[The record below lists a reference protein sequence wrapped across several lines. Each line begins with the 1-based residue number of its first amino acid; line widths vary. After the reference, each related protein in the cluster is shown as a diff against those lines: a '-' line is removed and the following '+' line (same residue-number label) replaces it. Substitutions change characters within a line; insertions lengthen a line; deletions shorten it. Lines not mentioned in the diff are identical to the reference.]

1 MRMPVTSSTMSYG
14 AVVDYDNNDD
24 SFRETEK
31 GTEHLDVR
39 VVARCGGTC
48 YQVPIVQLQ
57 NSYGALRAT
66 VSRIIWN
73 TRVWGERTTARSR

>member
-31 GTEHLDVR
+31 GTGHLDVR
-39 VVARCGGTC
+39 VVARCGGT
-48 YQVPIVQLQ
+48 
-57 NSYGALRAT
+57 
-66 VSRIIWN
+66 
-73 TRVWGERTTARSR
+73 